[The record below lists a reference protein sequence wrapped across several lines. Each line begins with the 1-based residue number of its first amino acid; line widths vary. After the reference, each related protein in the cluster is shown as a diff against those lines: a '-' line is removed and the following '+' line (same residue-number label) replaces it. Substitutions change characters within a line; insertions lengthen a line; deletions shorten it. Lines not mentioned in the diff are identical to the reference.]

1 MSLIGLLLGWTGLPK
16 WATELIAVGAI
27 AAAAVGAFWIYH
39 HHVYVE
45 GIHAQQVAD
54 QRASAKLVAKARA
67 ETKAAQ
73 ATAQTA
79 HDAYLNEVT
88 HEQVLAARHPLPP
101 VRLCLDAYPGGSGVS
116 QAGTADAGN
125 ASASAAAGGVSQV
138 PGADHPVRARRGP
151 DISGLLELL
160 AGRADQVSAVLRE
173 YQARNPQ

>member
-1 MSLIGLLLGWTGLPK
+1 MSLIGLMLGWTGLPK
-16 WATELIAVGAI
+16 WVTELIAVGAI
-27 AAAAVGAFWIYH
+27 AVAAVSAFWIYH

-73 ATAQTA
+73 AQANAA
-79 HDAYLNEVT
+79 HDAYLQEAS
-88 HEQVLAARHPLPP
+88 HEAIAAARHPLPA
-101 VRLCLDAYPGGSGVS
+101 VRLCLNAHRGGFSLPE
-116 QAGTADAGN
+116 AGPAHAGN
-125 ASASAAAGGVSQV
+125 AGASTTTGGVPAL
-138 PGADHPVRARRGP
+138 PGANHPVRARRGP

>member
-1 MSLIGLLLGWTGLPK
+1 MSLIGLMLGWTGLPK

-27 AAAAVGAFWIYH
+27 AAAAVGGFWIYH
-39 HHVYVE
+39 HHVFVE

-73 ATAQTA
+73 AQANAA
-79 HDAYLNEVT
+79 HDAYLQEVS
-88 HEQVLAARHPLPP
+88 HEAIAAARHPLPA
-101 VRLCLDAYPGGSGVS
+101 VRLCLNAHDSGSGLS
-116 QAGTADAGN
+116 QASSPHPGN
-125 ASASAAAGGVSQV
+125 AGASAAAGGVPALS
-138 PGADHPVRARRGP
+138 GANHSVRSGRGP

-160 AGRADQVSAVLRE
+160 AARADQVSAVLRE